1 MARPPPV
8 AGSDKR
14 SADRHPGR
22 TRTAQGLHK
31 ACIRTA
37 PGRRSLPAP
46 GTGACSTLPCHLTLD
61 ACRMNL
67 LAQAI
72 LSRRQG
78 RNERIRTVTVV
89 ALDLPGNDASARHVV
104 TLQVALSQ
112 AGIATQVDD
121 STLTP
126 LPVPLAAARQRALA
140 YLRQRLA
147 AGDTLQSQQGFD
159 ALDGVDAL
167 PGAALPAQPA
177 AKLPE
182 SRTQAGAIAA
192 LCRRLDGNAWRL
204 MQPGQQARLV
214 WRLAEYAD
222 PARGGAAQRQ
232 LHAQVPRLVSLLGT
246 GDDLLDYCLAWL
258 IGRLGDGGAAM
269 ALQALSQRG
278 RSEATRDLARQAWL
292 ALLEPAQRE
301 PALQAQHASRD
312 VPAAPQEG
320 QDGDRQAFFDTLP
333 PQALLAADEQGAFDE
348 AIHRQ
353 VLDWL
358 AHIPLTRAWWP
369 TVRRIHKRAE
379 WRRDHALLAV
389 LHARFD
395 GPRDEAAAF
404 SRDTSLYLRLRGW
417 RHLRRMAS
425 ADHSESAVHATAL
438 LQAMDRRCAD
448 HSASRPGRLP
458 ESRWL
463 LAARLLL
470 PRWPQLHASARAHG
484 WTTDEP
490 LDLEQLPAARV
501 DGLAALWD
509 AHPQHLLQLVGQS
522 RSTLLR
528 WSLTRAL
535 RDQAAFLERLDAPAA
550 TALLHNS
557 YAPAAALGLEIAQQ
571 RLVSLA
577 DDAARRPWLF
587 ALAQCGDGPAASYLG
602 AWLSRDRAG
611 AARDAELL
619 AALLLSPAATSR
631 TQGLAL
637 LAYADA
643 RAVALAL
650 LAALP
655 TLEADSPALADIR
668 DTVQSLWA
676 DRGPLAAQAGSVPA
690 APLHHLLSHSVT
702 ALVEVATTWLLAHPE
717 GLRTLPASALRT
729 LLSSEEP
736 ARMACGIRLMGS
748 LDDALL
754 CEQAD
759 MLAEFAVSPHAA
771 LRAAAA
777 PLVERLA
784 RNPLCDAR
792 SNAQMAERLHEVLF
806 RAEKADG
813 VYDDALRLLTGP
825 LAAVAPARDASG
837 IWRALQAQA
846 TGAQRYGAWGLQ
858 ALGIQAYTLRQWSTL
873 ARHADADVRALSRHS
888 IDARLAPME
897 HATPEQAGQ
906 LLPLADALFAD
917 TQQYAREMFGQ
928 RLPAG
933 ALTPELLIGWVDHP
947 QPWVQALGRQRLA
960 QHMSAPEASLWLT
973 RLAQHPATSVQ
984 LFVTQW
990 LLALPDEP
998 APQRAAR
1005 LQELQPYFLAVL
1017 SQVHRARASKTRVLH
1032 FLRSQVHAPETAA
1045 VVAAI
1050 FARQVVSASH
1060 ADQPDYVA
1068 GLRDIVQRHPELAQ
1082 SFMQPLAVERRGL
1095 AKASL

>member
-1 MARPPPV
+1 
-8 AGSDKR
+8 
-14 SADRHPGR
+14 
-22 TRTAQGLHK
+22 
-31 ACIRTA
+31 
-37 PGRRSLPAP
+37 
-46 GTGACSTLPCHLTLD
+46 
-61 ACRMNL
+61 MNL

-78 RNERIRTVTVV
+78 RNERISTVTLV
-89 ALDLPGNDASARHVV
+89 ALDLPGGDEAARHVV
-104 TLQVALSQ
+104 TLQVAHWK
-112 AGIATQVDD
+112 AGLAAQVDD

-126 LPVPLAAARQRALA
+126 LPLPLAMARQRAIA
-140 YLRQRLA
+140 HLRQRLA
-147 AGDTLQSQQGFD
+147 TGDVLQSRQGFEE
-159 ALDGVDAL
+159 LQAL
-167 PGAALPAQPA
+167 PEMGPA
-177 AKLPE
+177 ASGLAAAQHRPALLPE
-182 SRTQAGAIAA
+182 SATQAGAIAA

-204 MQPGQQARLV
+204 MPPGRQARLV
-214 WRLAEYAD
+214 WRLSEYVD
-222 PARGGAAQRQ
+222 PARGGAAQRLLQ
-232 LHAQVPRLVSLLGT
+232 AQVPRLVALLGS
-246 GDDLLDYCLAWL
+246 GDDLLDYCLAHL
-258 IGRLGDGGAAM
+258 TGRLGDGGAAVAM
-269 ALQALSQRG
+269 QALSQRG
-278 RSEATRDLARQAWL
+278 ASEATRDLAQQAWL
-292 ALLEPAQRE
+292 ALLEPQQRLS
-301 PALQAQHASRD
+301 ALQAHHTQWLQLAAQED
-312 VPAAPQEG
+312 AEAADAQAAPQ
-320 QDGDRQAFFDTLP
+320 ALP
-333 PQALLAADEQGAFDE
+333 PLLEPRLLLMADELGAHDE
-348 AIHRQ
+348 AVHQRL
-353 VLDWL
+353 LDWL
-358 AHIPLTRAWWP
+358 ERIPLTRAWWP
-369 TVRRIHKRAE
+369 AIRRIHKRAE

-389 LHARFD
+389 LQARFD
-395 GPRDEAAAF
+395 GPRDETAAY

-417 RHLRRMAS
+417 RQLRRMAS
-425 ADHSESAVHATAL
+425 ADHSESAAHATAL

-448 HSASRPGRLP
+448 QPATRSLRPP

-484 WTTDEP
+484 WHTETP
-490 LDLEQLPAARV
+490 LDLQQLPAQRV
-501 DGLAALWD
+501 EGLSPMWD
-509 AHPQHLLQLVGQS
+509 AHPQRLLDLVGQA
-522 RSTLLR
+522 RSLLLR

-535 RDQAAFLERLDAPAA
+535 QDQTAFLGGLDAPAA
-550 TALLHNS
+550 APLLHNS

-577 DDAARRPWLF
+577 DDAARRPWLW

-619 AALLLSPAATSR
+619 AALLLSPANASR

-637 LAYADA
+637 LVYADA
-643 RAVALAL
+643 QAVALAL

-655 TLEADSPALADIR
+655 TLDAASPALADIR
-668 DTVQSLWA
+668 DTVQSLFA
-676 DRGPLAAQAGSVPA
+676 NPGPLAAQAASVPA
-690 APLHHLLSHSVT
+690 APLHHLLSHSLT
-702 ALVEVATTWLLAHPE
+702 ALVEMAATWLLAHPQ
-717 GLRTLPASALRT
+717 GLRTLPAAALRT

-736 ARMACGIRLMGS
+736 ARMACGIRLMAS
-748 LDDALL
+748 LDDDLL
-754 CEQAD
+754 SGQAD
-759 MLAEFAVSPHAA
+759 LLAEFAVSPHAA

-784 RNPLCDAR
+784 GDPRC
-792 SNAQMAERLHEVLF
+792 NAQIAERLHEVLF
-806 RAEKADG
+806 RAQKAEG
-813 VYDDALRLLTGP
+813 VHDAALRLLTGP

-837 IWRALQAQA
+837 LWRALQAQA

-858 ALGIQAYTLRQWSTL
+858 ALAAEAYSLRQWATL
-873 ARHADADVRALSRHS
+873 ARHADADVRALSRQR
-888 IDARLAPME
+888 IDARLTPME
-897 HATPEQAGQ
+897 QTQPEQAAQ

-933 ALTPELLIGWVDHP
+933 ALSPELLIGWVDHP
-947 QPWVQALGRQRLA
+947 QPWVQALGRQRLT
-960 QHMSAPEASLWLT
+960 QQMSAPEASLCLT

-1032 FLRSQVHAPETAA
+1032 FLRSQVQAPETAA

-1050 FARQVVSASH
+1050 FARQVVSASQ

-1068 GLRDIVQRHPELAQ
+1068 GLRDIVQRHPRLAQ
-1082 SFMQPLAVERRGL
+1082 SFMQPLAVERRAPARAAL
-1095 AKASL
+1095 